1 MTTQPIII
9 KKIMMK
15 EIRNC
20 EHAIVTRSGDDNSR
34 HVEGYALVF
43 DSWSKDLGG
52 FTERIS
58 RNALDGVLA
67 SSDVLALLNH
77 QQERGVLA
85 RWRGEKGSMNLE
97 IDDIGL
103 RYEFEA
109 PNTALGDELLEGL
122 RRGDIS
128 QSSFAFSVG
137 DEEWSKDEDG
147 NYHRTINRI
156 ERLYD
161 VSPVYNPAYDAT
173 SVNARGLEILKEQ
186 EKRDEEEAEA
196 KKKAQL
202 NAYYDELIAK
212 IEKYEKPN

>member
-1 MTTQPIII
+1 
-9 KKIMMK
+9 MMK

-20 EHAIVTRSGDDNSR
+20 EQAIVTRSGDDNSR

-122 RRGDIS
+122 RRGDIT

-173 SVNARGLEILKEQ
+173 SVNARGLEMFKEQ

-202 NAYYDELIAK
+202 DSYYDELMSK
-212 IEKYEKPN
+212 IEKYEKSN

>member
-1 MTTQPIII
+1 
-9 KKIMMK
+9 MK

-20 EHAIVTRSGDDNSR
+20 EQAIVTRSGDDNSR

-85 RWRGEKGSMNLE
+85 RWRCERGSMNLE
-97 IDDIGL
+97 IDEIGL

-109 PNTALGDELLEGL
+109 PHTSLGDELLEGL

-137 DEEWSKDEDG
+137 DEEWSKDDEG
-147 NYHRTINRI
+147 NYHRTIKRI

-173 SVNARGLEILKEQ
+173 SVNARGLEMFKEQ
-186 EKRDEEEAEA
+186 EKRNEEEAEA

-212 IEKYEKPN
+212 IEKYEKSN

>member
-1 MTTQPIII
+1 
-9 KKIMMK
+9 MK

-20 EHAIVTRSGDDNSR
+20 DQAIVTRSGDESSR

-43 DSWSKDLGG
+43 DSESKDLGG

-58 RNALDGVLA
+58 RNALDGVLE

-85 RWRGEKGSMNLE
+85 RWRGAEGSLKLE
-97 IDDIGL
+97 VDEIGL
-103 RYEFEA
+103 RYEFDS
-109 PNTALGDELLEGL
+109 PRTALGDELLEGL

-128 QSSFAFSVG
+128 QSSFAFTVE
-137 DEEWSKDEDG
+137 DEEWSKDDEG

-156 ERLYD
+156 NRLYD

-173 SVNARGLEILKEQ
+173 TVNARGLDELKAKEL
-186 EKRDEEEAEA
+186 RDEEEAKAKAEA
-196 KKKAQL
+196 EKQEALDK
-202 NAYYDELIAK
+202 YYDEL
-212 IEKYEKPN
+212 EKLIP